1 MRSTHALEKTIA
13 HYLDCV
19 IAPEL
24 QQKRQMKSF
33 AAYALGLLGDGDRK
47 SCEPIA
53 ARSASGMDEADRV
66 KRAGQ
71 GHDRLLHFLGNSPWN
86 DEAVRLA
93 AARYAIEEIEKYQPV
108 TDWIIDDTG
117 FPKQGKHSV
126 GVQRQYSG
134 TLGKTGNCQVGVS
147 LSIATNGEH
156 LPIDFELYLPLGWI
170 DNQARRDAVGIPKD
184 AVFKTKLELAVDMI
198 RRAKRHG
205 IPGDTVLADSGY
217 GHSRKF
223 RAAIRDVGMDYAVA
237 VQSSLRV
244 WLLDFKN
251 TRLGDKP
258 TRVDQLATLLGPA
271 AFRQVTWRDGTKKEM
286 SSNFCFRR
294 VKVEQDDGL
303 TADDREAV
311 WLVIESSEDGAMKYM
326 LTTLPRRLSKRQIVG
341 TLRQRWRTEQAYQ
354 EMKEELGL
362 DHFEGRSFRGWHHHV
377 SVVLSCYAFVV
388 AERRRRFPPSAAEA
402 ATGEVNHAA

>member
-1 MRSTHALEKTIA
+1 MRSTHALEKTSA
-13 HYLDCV
+13 HSLDWV

-217 GHSRKF
+217 
-223 RAAIRDVGMDYAVA
+223 
-237 VQSSLRV
+237 
-244 WLLDFKN
+244 
-251 TRLGDKP
+251 
-258 TRVDQLATLLGPA
+258 
-271 AFRQVTWRDGTKKEM
+271 
-286 SSNFCFRR
+286 
-294 VKVEQDDGL
+294 
-303 TADDREAV
+303 
-311 WLVIESSEDGAMKYM
+311 
-326 LTTLPRRLSKRQIVG
+326 
-341 TLRQRWRTEQAYQ
+341 
-354 EMKEELGL
+354 
-362 DHFEGRSFRGWHHHV
+362 
-377 SVVLSCYAFVV
+377 
-388 AERRRRFPPSAAEA
+388 
-402 ATGEVNHAA
+402 

>member
-1 MRSTHALEKTIA
+1 MLRTQALEQAIA

-24 QQKRQMKSF
+24 QQKRQMRSF

-53 ARSASGMDEADRV
+53 ARSAAGIDEVDRV

-93 AARYAIEEIEKYQPV
+93 ATRYAVEQIEKRQPV

-147 LSIATNGEH
+147 LSIATNDEH
-156 LPIDFELYLPLGWI
+156 VPIDFELYLPLAWI
-170 DNQARRDAVGIPKD
+170 DNPARRKAVGIPSEV
-184 AVFKTKLELAVDMI
+184 VFKTKLELAVDMI
-198 RRAKRHG
+198 QRAKRHG

-223 RAAIRDVGMDYAVA
+223 RAAIREVGMDYAVA
-237 VQSSLRV
+237 VQSTLRV

-251 TRLGDKP
+251 TRLGDRP
-258 TRVDQLATLLGPA
+258 TRVDELAALVGPA
-271 AFRQVTWRDGTKKEM
+271 AFRQVTWRDGTKRKM

-294 VKVEQDDGL
+294 VKVEQEDGCM
-303 TADDREAV
+303 ADDREAV
-311 WLVIESSEDGAMKYM
+311 WLVIEAPEDGAMKFM

-377 SVVLSCYAFVV
+377 SVVLTCYAFVV

-402 ATGEVNHAA
+402 STREVNHAA